1 MDAFPADAQTG
12 ATTFPRLLQLHAKH
26 QPEGIAW
33 REKNLGIWQA
43 TTWAQGLVWVQRLAC
58 GLAALGLQRG
68 EHVAIVGENRPRL
81 YATMLAVQSLGAI
94 PAPLYQDAVVTE
106 LAYPLELAAVRFAV
120 VEDQEQVDKLLELR
134 TRLLRL
140 QHNLFHDP
148 RGLRQVEA
156 PGLLSL
162 DDVEALGLQHHA
174 LHPDCF
180 EREVA
185 HGQPADVAALF
196 FTSGTT
202 GHPKGVVHT
211 HASLIDRA
219 RAGASFDHLTERDD
233 VLAYLP
239 SAWIGQNIFSY
250 AQHLVCGYTVNCPE
264 SPATV
269 AIDLC
274 EIGPTY
280 YFAPPRVF
288 EALLTEV
295 QVRMD
300 DAASFKRWL
309 FRACISLAERM
320 RTVRDAGAR
329 TALRDRLL
337 LPLANA
343 VMLAPLRNRLGLSRV
358 RVAYTAG
365 EAIGPELFRFYRA
378 IGVNLKQ
385 LYGSTETA
393 VFVCMQPDGGA
404 RSDSVGLPAPGV
416 ELRVSERGE
425 IMLRSAGL
433 LREYFANPEAT
444 AEVLDADGWYHTGDA
459 GWIEADGQLR
469 IVDRAKDVSH
479 LTDGALFAPKLIEN
493 KLKFYPAI
501 KEAVAFGA
509 GRAHVVAMLNIDFA
523 AVGNWAER
531 RALPYAGYADLAS
544 KPEVLALLADC
555 VTRVNADLAADPRT
569 AGVQVHRFAV
579 LHKELDADDDELTR
593 TRKVRRR
600 FVAQKHTE
608 LVDALYDPARQQQ
621 QLRVQVRFDDGRTGS
636 VQANLQLVDAKFSPA
651 ASSASR
657 AAVDTMG
664 PAALQQ
670 AA

>member
-1 MDAFPADAQTG
+1 MDVFPAGGQAG
-12 ATTFPRLLQLHAKH
+12 ATTFPRLLQLHATH
-26 QPEGIAW
+26 QPQAVAW
-33 REKNLGIWQA
+33 REKNLGIWQP
-43 TTWAQGLVWVQRLAC
+43 TTWAQGLDWVRHIAS

-68 EHVAIVGENRPRL
+68 EHVAIIGENRPRL
-81 YATMLAVQSLGAI
+81 YAAMLAAQSLGAI
-94 PAPLYQDAVVTE
+94 PAPLYQDAVATE

-134 TRLLRL
+134 AQLPLL
-140 QHNLFHDP
+140 QHILFHDP
-148 RGLRQVEA
+148 RGLRQLTA
-156 PGLLSL
+156 PGLLGL
-162 DDVEALGLQHHA
+162 DEVEVLGRQHHA
-174 LHPDCF
+174 LHPDLF
-180 EREVA
+180 AQEVA
-185 HGQPADVAALF
+185 KGRADDVAALF

-219 RAGASFDHLTERDD
+219 RAGASFDHLSARED

-239 SAWIGQNIFSY
+239 PAWIGQNIFSY

-264 SPATV
+264 SPDTV
-269 AIDLC
+269 AIDLA

-300 DAASFKRWL
+300 DAAGFKRWL
-309 FRACISLAERM
+309 FGTSIALAER
-320 RTVRDAGAR
+320 VQAARDTGHHAV
-329 TALRDRLL
+329 LRDRLL
-337 LPLANA
+337 RALANA
-343 VMLAPLRNRLGLSRV
+343 LMLAPLRSRLGLSRV

-378 IGVNLKQ
+378 IGINLKQ

-404 RSDSVGLPAPGV
+404 RCNSVGVPAPGV
-416 ELRVSERGE
+416 ELRVSDSGE
-425 IMLRSAGL
+425 IVLRSVGL
-433 LREYFANPEAT
+433 LREYFRNAEAT
-444 AEVLDADGWYHTGDA
+444 AQVLDADGWYHTGDA
-459 GWIEADGQLR
+459 GWIEPDGQLR
-469 IVDRAKDVSH
+469 IIDRAKDVSR
-479 LTDGALFAPKLIEN
+479 LADGTLFAPKLIEN

-501 KEAVAFGA
+501 KEAVVFGA
-509 GRAHVVAMLNIDFA
+509 ERAHVVALLNIDFA
-523 AVGNWAER
+523 AVGNWAEK
-531 RALPYAGYADLAS
+531 RALPYTGYADLAT

-555 VTRVNADLAADPRT
+555 VARVNADLAADLHT

-579 LHKELDADDDELTR
+579 LHKALDPDDEELTR

-600 FVAQKHTE
+600 FVAQKYAE
-608 LVDALYDPARQQQ
+608 LVEALYDPARQLQDLQ
-621 QLRVQVRFDDGRTGS
+621 VQVRFDDGRFGS
-636 VQANLQLVDAKFSPA
+636 VRANLQLVDAKV
-651 ASSASR
+651 SAPTST
-657 AAVDTMG
+657 AVDVAQ
-664 PAALQQ
+664 PALRQ